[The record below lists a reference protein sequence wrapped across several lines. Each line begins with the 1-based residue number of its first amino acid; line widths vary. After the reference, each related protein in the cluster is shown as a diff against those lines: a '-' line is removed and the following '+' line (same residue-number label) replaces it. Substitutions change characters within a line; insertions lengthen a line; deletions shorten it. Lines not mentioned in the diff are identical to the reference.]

1 MATWMQTVGTTLFA
15 AKLSS
20 TVRLRMIAHERRGTH
35 GLLYPAAVWNDASN
49 RQRPRQPG
57 TSASTEWDPRLYR
70 NSPSGRSM
78 KVPGPLLARRE
89 INLAV

>member
-57 TSASTEWDPRLYR
+57 TSASTEWDRASQEL
-70 NSPSGRSM
+70 SFQEKDEGAW
-78 KVPGPLLARRE
+78 PLLARRE

>member
-35 GLLYPAAVWNDASN
+35 GLLYPAAVGRRIKPAKA
-49 RQRPRQPG
+49 P
-57 TSASTEWDPRLYR
+57 AAWDQRLYR
-70 NSPSGRSM
+70 MGPAPLREFSFREKHEGAW
-78 KVPGPLLARRE
+78 PLLARRE